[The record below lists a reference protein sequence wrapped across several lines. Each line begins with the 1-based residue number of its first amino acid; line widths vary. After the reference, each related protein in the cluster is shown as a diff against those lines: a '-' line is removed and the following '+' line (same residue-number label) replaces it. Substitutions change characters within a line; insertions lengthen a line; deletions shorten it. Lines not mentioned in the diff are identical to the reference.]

1 MNKVFAIYQKL
12 YQTYG
17 AQGWWPFINYEG
29 KNSEKKGNNDGYHIL
44 DYSFPRD
51 ENEVFEVCLGSILT
65 QNTTFT
71 SVVKSLNNLNEI
83 DCLNHKKIK
92 NLPIEKLKELIR
104 PSGYNN
110 QKANYILNF
119 IEFFE
124 KLNGKIPTREELLA
138 IKGIG
143 FETADSMLLYAYN
156 QPELKVDAYTKR
168 LLVHNKLLDEKAKY
182 NDIKY
187 FMEDELKKVIFDE
200 KQLVITY
207 QEYHALIVNHSKFY
221 YSKQPYGKGCFLNE
235 VLS

>member
-1 MNKVFAIYQKL
+1 MVVTNTLPSKVNIGLAPL
-12 YQTYG
+12 
-17 AQGWWPFINYEG
+17 P
-29 KNSEKKGNNDGYHIL
+29 
-44 DYSFPRD
+44 
-51 ENEVFEVCLGSILT
+51 
-65 QNTTFT
+65 
-71 SVVKSLNNLNEI
+71 NNLNEI
-83 DCLNHKKIK
+83 DCLNYKKIK
-92 NLPIEKLKELIR
+92 NLPLEKLKELIR

-143 FETADSMLLYAYN
+143 FETADSILLYAYN

-187 FMEDELKKVIFDE
+187 IFALYKPDLKVERSILFRG
-200 KQLVITY
+200 LNIP
-207 QEYHALIVNHSKFY
+207 QENMF
-221 YSKQPYGKGCFLNE
+221 G
-235 VLS
+235 